1 MNKKTHRRR
10 VNRYRTL
17 LNKLWT
23 VQDFMHFAQ
32 IGKNKAYDI
41 INAGDINYIR
51 THGDTGHIRFTKE
64 HIQEWVDKNG
74 R

>member
-23 VQDFMHFAQ
+23 VEDFMHFAQ

-41 INAGDINYIR
+41 INAGEINYIR
-51 THGDTGHIRFTKE
+51 THGDNGHIRFTKE